1 MGLLVYLGMKKLL
14 LFFGAMCVAFGA
26 FAQNHYSFSQR
37 SANYTEMTN
46 GTLVLP
52 AEWDEFEVSMAMT
65 FPFKFFGRAVDSI
78 TISDDGTYFWQ
89 DGDDYLSPHGNDPI
103 SRGAGQSPV
112 TYRLDGTGNER
123 ILKVQWPNI
132 SFYDIAD
139 SFPNDFANYQVWYYE
154 GSNIIEFHIGS
165 SFISEGALAEIDL
178 MPFMNDSIGTKGIVL
193 EGDPAQATP
202 NYDLN
207 SAGSLTSNPS
217 VNTIYVFTPGFPNG
231 IAQPSLE
238 ARVIMFP
245 IPAKNTLTIKAESS
259 INQIE
264 VYTTNGQLLSTELP
278 TSIEYSLNT
287 SELLPRV
294 YVLRIQTEEGIAS
307 KRFIKE

>member
-1 MGLLVYLGMKKLL
+1 MKKLL

-26 FAQNHYSFSQR
+26 YAQNHYSFSQR

-46 GTLVLP
+46 GTLVSP
-52 AEWDEFEVSMAMT
+52 AEWDDFEVTMAMP
-65 FPFKFFGRAVDSI
+65 FSFKFFGRTVDSI

-89 DGDDYLSPHGNDPI
+89 DGDDYLSPHDNDPI

-112 TYRLDGTGNER
+112 TYRLDGSGNDR

-132 SFYDIAD
+132 TFYDIAD

-165 SFISEGALAEIDL
+165 SFISEGALAEINL
-178 MPFMNDSIGTKGIVL
+178 MPFMNDSIGEKGVVIQ
-193 EGDPAQATP
+193 GDPAQATP
-202 NYDLN
+202 NYDLA

-231 IAQPSLE
+231 VLEPSFE
-238 ARVIMFP
+238 ASIKMYP
-245 IPAKNTLTIKAESS
+245 IPAKNTLTINAENS
-259 INQIE
+259 IQQME
-264 VYTTNGQLLSTELP
+264 VYTANGQLIATELP
-278 TSIEYSLNT
+278 NSMEYTLNT
-287 SELLPRV
+287 RELTPGV
-294 YVLRIQTEEGIAS
+294 YVLRIQTAEGAVS
-307 KRFIKE
+307 KRVVKE